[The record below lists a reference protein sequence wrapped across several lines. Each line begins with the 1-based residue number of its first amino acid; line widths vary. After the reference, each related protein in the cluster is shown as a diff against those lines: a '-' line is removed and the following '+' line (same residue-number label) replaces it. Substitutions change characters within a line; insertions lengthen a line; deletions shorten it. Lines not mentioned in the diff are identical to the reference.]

1 MVLYG
6 TNRAPDGLH
15 RIVES
20 AQPRIKIDPAVA
32 YHVDCFGLDSPLFH
46 VSYHFVAVHVAST
59 AIRMGNDHHF
69 FYSQLDDGHQQT
81 TDDTAER
88 MGNDGTG
95 ILYNLYVSIVNS
107 LSGGQQFCQAGIH
120 TGKDGD
126 FLIRILVSDILFVS
140 PVLNELFVEFKNFF

>member
-81 TDDTAER
+81 TDELPKGWEMTAPAFFIIF
-88 MGNDGTG
+88 T
-95 ILYNLYVSIVNS
+95 
-107 LSGGQQFCQAGIH
+107 
-120 TGKDGD
+120 
-126 FLIRILVSDILFVS
+126 S
-140 PVLNELFVEFKNFF
+140 PL

>member
-69 FYSQLDDGHQQT
+69 FYSQLDDSHQQT

-95 ILYNLYVSIVNS
+95 ILYNLYVSVVNPQS
-107 LSGGQQFCQAGIH
+107 ESQNDSS
-120 TGKDGD
+120 TK
-126 FLIRILVSDILFVS
+126 
-140 PVLNELFVEFKNFF
+140 

>member
-32 YHVDCFGLDSPLFH
+32 YHVDCFGLDSSLFH

-69 FYSQLDDGHQQT
+69 FYSQLDDSPSRLRMTLPKGWEM
-81 TDDTAER
+81 TAPAFFIIF
-88 MGNDGTG
+88 T
-95 ILYNLYVSIVNS
+95 
-107 LSGGQQFCQAGIH
+107 
-120 TGKDGD
+120 
-126 FLIRILVSDILFVS
+126 S
-140 PVLNELFVEFKNFF
+140 PL